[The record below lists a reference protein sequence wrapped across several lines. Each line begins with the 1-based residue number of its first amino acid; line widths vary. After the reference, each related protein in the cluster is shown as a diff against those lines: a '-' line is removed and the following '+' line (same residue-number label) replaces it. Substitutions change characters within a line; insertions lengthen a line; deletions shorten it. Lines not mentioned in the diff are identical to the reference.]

1 MTMGLWPYL
10 DVDVVLALDDDLD
23 VGVMDGLLVVLDAS
37 RPIGCRTQH
46 LLHTERGRNVTG
58 AIQRRP
64 GPQLTFR
71 ARAAYESCL
80 CMETQLCSILMTMDV
95 KKKNERDCG
104 PSNTG

>member
-46 LLHTERGRNVTG
+46 LLHTDRKECYRGDSATTRTT
-58 AIQRRP
+58 A
-64 GPQLTFR
+64 
-71 ARAAYESCL
+71 
-80 CMETQLCSILMTMDV
+80 DV
-95 KKKNERDCG
+95 
-104 PSNTG
+104 